1 MYSLTIVDYGGGDEK
16 MEIDITT
23 QHDDELMQIKKEKV
37 VEDIN
42 EPNFD

>member
-1 MYSLTIVDYGGGDEK
+1 

>member
-1 MYSLTIVDYGGGDEK
+1 MEGRDEE

-23 QHDDELMQIKKEKV
+23 QHDDESVRINNDKV
-37 VEDIN
+37 VEDRS